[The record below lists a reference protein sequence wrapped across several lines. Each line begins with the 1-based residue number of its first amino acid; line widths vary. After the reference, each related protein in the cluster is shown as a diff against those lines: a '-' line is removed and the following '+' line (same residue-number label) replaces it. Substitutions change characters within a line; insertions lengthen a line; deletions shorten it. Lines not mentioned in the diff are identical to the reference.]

1 MSICSD
7 LAITRPCNAQTC
19 QSGNSSYKLNLGGLN
34 SEKSCESQPEK
45 RSKIERVS
53 EIQWCVKLLLMSGAS
68 EEPDGGLGVWAS
80 ARCAAA
86 RLTGIGAIE
95 FSRADEAAFASVSH
109 QLGLISSTIHE
120 RRVHVGWG
128 VCG

>member
-1 MSICSD
+1 MRAS
-7 LAITRPCNAQTC
+7 PKKGQTLREF
-19 QSGNSSYKLNLGGLN
+19 SENLVV
-34 SEKSCESQPEK
+34 
-45 RSKIERVS
+45 R
-53 EIQWCVKLLLMSGAS
+53 KLLLMSGAS

-128 VCG
+128 VCGRFDDSDVRCGGSSVFGTNSYERD